1 MKSSFSRSFCITAAI
16 LLIAMTILGAS
27 FQMQVNQ
34 YLTNQTVSNLQ
45 KNADAIAD
53 LASAYSR
60 NGGLSNRAFQLN
72 LTVASR
78 VSGADAV
85 VCDSDIPV
93 GKLSDC
99 ILANGG
105 QYLKGCDI
113 FDVYTGHHIAQGKKS
128 VAFSLTMRAEDQTL
142 TDDHAEETVKAELD
156 ALKTAF
162 GAVMR

>member
-1 MKSSFSRSFCITAAI
+1 MYVPLPKFPSVTRDI
-16 LLIAMTILGAS
+16 
-27 FQMQVNQ
+27 
-34 YLTNQTVSNLQ
+34 
-45 KNADAIAD
+45 
-53 LASAYSR
+53 
-60 NGGLSNRAFQLN
+60 
-72 LTVASR
+72 
-78 VSGADAV
+78 AV

-128 VAFSLTMRAEDQTL
+128 VAFSLTMRSDDQTL
-142 TDDHAEETVKAELD
+142 TDDHAEETVKAVLA
-156 ALKTAF
+156 ALEKDF